1 MSQMSQIVLLAQIVA
16 SGGSGQ
22 AFAASLMSS
31 LVKGKVSESQQVWID
46 KLCNEWENPAEATDL
61 LPILEAFRAKAAS
74 TRFPKCK
81 ILVGGEEITLSY
93 TAAAS
98 EKAKPENRDTVAIAS
113 GKWGDPAAKWFGRI
127 GSDGAWKSG
136 KDATPE
142 LLSILSGFSENPAK
156 MW

>member
-1 MSQMSQIVLLAQIVA
+1 MSIAQIVTLAQIVA
-16 SGGSGQ
+16 AGGSGQ

-31 LVKGKVSESQQVWID
+31 LVKGKVSESQQSWID
-46 KLCNEWENPAEATDL
+46 KLCADWENPTEATDL
-61 LPILEAFRAKAAS
+61 LPILEAFRAKA
-74 TRFPKCK
+74 TEVRFPKCK
-81 ILVGGEEITLSY
+81 IVVGGEEVTLSY

-127 GSDGAWKSG
+127 GSDGGWKSG

-142 LLSILSGFSENPAK
+142 LLEILAGFSQNPAK

>member
-1 MSQMSQIVLLAQIVA
+1 MSIAQIVTLAQIVA
-16 SGGSGQ
+16 AGGSGQ

-31 LVKGKVSESQQVWID
+31 LVKGKVSESQQTWID
-46 KLCNEWENPAEATDL
+46 KLCHEFENPAAATDL
-61 LPILEAFRAKAAS
+61 LPILEAFRAKA
-74 TRFPKCK
+74 TEVRFPKCK
-81 ILVGGEEITLSY
+81 ITIAGVEVTLSY

-113 GKWGDPAAKWFGRI
+113 GKWGDPASKWFGRI
-127 GSDGAWKSG
+127 GSDGGWKSG

-142 LLSILSGFSENPAK
+142 LLEILSGFSANPAM

>member
-1 MSQMSQIVLLAQIVA
+1 MSQMSQVVTLAQIVA
-16 SGGSGQ
+16 AGGAGQ

-46 KLCNEWENPAEATDL
+46 KLCSDFENPAAVIDL
-61 LPILEAFRAKAAS
+61 LPILEAFRAKAAEV
-74 TRFPKCK
+74 RFPKCK
-81 ILVGGEEITLSY
+81 IVVGGQEITLSY
-93 TAAAS
+93 TS
-98 EKAKPENRDTVAIAS
+98 ESSTLAKPENRDTVAIAN
-113 GKWGDPAAKWFGRI
+113 GKWGDPNARWFGRI

-142 LLSILSGFSENPAK
+142 LLGILSGFCANPAK